1 MSTAQNGRSGLRL
14 PDFIGVGPI
23 RTATTWLH
31 EELKNH
37 VGLPLSKESRFFDWY
52 YDRGLAWYADYFR
65 DCPPDRPFGE
75 FCPTYF
81 QRQDV
86 LDRIAHDVPN
96 CKIIV
101 TLRHPVE
108 RAYSQYKLLRH
119 AAYIGNVSFEEA
131 LVLNPSIIDSSRYA
145 SHLVKWQE
153 RFGTDR
159 VLVCLYDDLRANE
172 ELYLNRICDFIG
184 VPHRRPVPLDKVTIN
199 SFESPPKNPF
209 LARLALKIRLT
220 LQNKEYYRTI
230 DLIDRVGFFEFCRGR
245 GERYAPVARETATRL
260 TDQLRT
266 EVEALERLINRD
278 LSAWK

>member
-1 MSTAQNGRSGLRL
+1 MQMAFLRL

-31 EELKNH
+31 EELKSH

-52 YDRGLAWYADYFR
+52 YDRGLAWYASYFR
-65 DCPPDRPFGE
+65 DCPSDQPLGE

-86 LDRIAHDVPN
+86 LDRVAHDIPH

-101 TLRHPVE
+101 TLRHPVD

-119 AAYIGNVSFEEA
+119 GAYLGNVTFEEA
-131 LVLNPSIIDSSRYA
+131 LVLNPAIADGSRYA
-145 SHLVKWQE
+145 THLIKWQQ
-153 RFGTDR
+153 RFGPDK

-172 ELYLNRICDFIG
+172 ELYLKRICDFIG
-184 VPHRRPVPLDKVTIN
+184 VPHVRPVPLDKLTIN
-199 SFESPPKNPF
+199 SFESAPKSPL

-220 LQNKEYYRTI
+220 LQHREYYRTI
-230 DLIDRVGFFEFCRGR
+230 DLLERGGFFAFCRGR
-245 GERYAPVARETATRL
+245 GEKYRPVPPETAKRL
-260 TDQLRT
+260 TEQLLP
-266 EVEALERLINRD
+266 EVEALEKLINRD
-278 LSAWK
+278 LSAWKYRG